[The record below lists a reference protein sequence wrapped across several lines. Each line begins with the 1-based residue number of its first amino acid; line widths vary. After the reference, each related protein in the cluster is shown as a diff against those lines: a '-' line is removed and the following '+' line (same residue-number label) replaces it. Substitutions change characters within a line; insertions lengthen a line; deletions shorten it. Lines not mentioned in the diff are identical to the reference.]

1 MNDLTLTKQETEVMA
16 NCQTLMSTT
25 YDNMV
30 LANFIANQIA
40 LPTDKST
47 GKVIGAVNVGD
58 VLQVAKLSASMHLDP
73 LLGGVYGFK
82 DKNGKLTLGVSKKGW
97 QQSISSHPD
106 FYGIKFVNHGELK
119 PKKVTTKMGVTSI
132 TYYEA
137 VTCII
142 SKKHADGTVGEY
154 EGTAYFDEEFD
165 ANKPT
170 WLGKPKRM
178 LESRA
183 LTIAASNAY
192 GCGAYE
198 IDEVQD
204 IQAQSKKEIVD
215 VHAEPIEPLEQFGE
229 SSVEVLPKDTNAKED
244 LIKRMKKATS
254 KAELARIYKSAEQD
268 LKDDEEIINLGK
280 ELSKQFGVK

>member
-1 MNDLTLTKQETEVMA
+1 MNDLTLSKQETEVMA
-16 NCQTLMSTT
+16 NCQNMMSTT

-40 LPTDKST
+40 LPIDKNT
-47 GKVIGAVNVGD
+47 GKVVGTVNVGD
-58 VLQVAKLSASMHLDP
+58 VLQVARLSASMHLDP
-73 LLGGVYGFK
+73 LMGGVYGFK

-119 PKKVTTKMGVTSI
+119 QQRVTTKQGVTTI
-132 TYYEA
+132 THYDA

-142 SKKHADGTVGEY
+142 SKKHADGSIGEY
-154 EGTAYFDEEFD
+154 EGTAYHDEEFD
-165 ANKPT
+165 PSKPT

-204 IQAQSKKEIVD
+204 IQSQSKKEMVE
-215 VHAEPIEPLEQFGE
+215 VKAEPIEPLEQFGE
-229 SSVEVLPKDTNAKED
+229 STVEVLPKDDNAKAD
-244 LIKRMKKATS
+244 LIKRMKHATS
-254 KAELARIYKSAEQD
+254 KAELARVYKSASQD
-268 LKDDEEIINLGK
+268 LKDDQEIIDLGK

>member
-1 MNDLTLTKQETEVMA
+1 
-16 NCQTLMSTT
+16 
-25 YDNMV
+25 
-30 LANFIANQIA
+30 
-40 LPTDKST
+40 
-47 GKVIGAVNVGD
+47 
-58 VLQVAKLSASMHLDP
+58 
-73 LLGGVYGFK
+73 
-82 DKNGKLTLGVSKKGW
+82 
-97 QQSISSHPD
+97 
-106 FYGIKFVNHGELK
+106 
-119 PKKVTTKMGVTSI
+119 MGVTSI

-154 EGTAYFDEEFD
+154 EGTAYFDEEFAPD
-165 ANKPT
+165 KPT

-204 IQAQSKKEIVD
+204 IQAQSKKEMVD